1 MEALDQKR
9 HALVNLINNQADIN
23 KIYLHAKNSFEAKY
37 KYLINKRRKVGLN
50 HYDDPKAFIE

>member
-1 MEALDQKR
+1 MDQKK

>member
-1 MEALDQKR
+1 MDQKR

-23 KIYLHAKNSFEAKY
+23 KIYLYIKNSFEAKY
-37 KYLINKRRKVGLN
+37 QYLINKRRKVGLN

>member
-1 MEALDQKR
+1 MDQKR

-23 KIYLHAKNSFEAKY
+23 KIYLDAKNSFEAKY